1 MKDQIDTY
9 ERVLRSLP
17 NKTAKDRR
25 KIEHVEYTIQL
36 LREDLKRFAERY
48 GEELSD
54 YGTESDE
61 SEASVLDSDDDE
73 SVVRLDSNI
82 SKTGP
87 HRRTTVR

>member
-1 MKDQIDTY
+1 MKDQIDAY

-54 YGTESDE
+54 YGTES
-61 SEASVLDSDDDE
+61 EASVLDSDDDE

-87 HRRTTVR
+87 RRRTTVR